1 MKRTEKILPYLAL
14 ITGILCLSLSSLFV
28 RWAKAPGPVSSLY
41 RMSLATL
48 ILLPFFLGKV
58 KKGPGLSLNAV
69 PFAILGG
76 LFVAIDHGIWS
87 TALNITRVANAT
99 LLNNI
104 APLWV
109 ALIAVIFWK
118 ERLGGKF
125 WLGLFLT
132 LTGAVVVF
140 GNDLIHN
147 PHLSIGD
154 LLAII
159 SSLAYAGYFLVTQ
172 RGREKLDALSYIW
185 IVDLASACFLLIGN
199 LAMGNPL
206 SGFDTNTYLAFFGS
220 ALISQAI
227 GYFSVGYALGHVPA
241 SIVAPTMIAQP
252 IITALLAIPLAGE
265 PLAAG
270 QWIGGLTVLAGIYLV
285 NISRSKS

>member
-58 KKGPGLSLNAV
+58 KKGPELSRSAI

-132 LTGAVVVF
+132 LSGAVIVF

-147 PHLSIGD
+147 PHLSVGD

-185 IVDLASACFLLIGN
+185 IVDLASAFFLLIGN

-220 ALISQAI
+220 ALISQAL